1 MRKLTLLLTVLL
13 LHALLCL
20 SQTRTITGQV
30 KDAKGE
36 PIPFASIKVK
46 GGKAGIAADATG
58 NFSISVPPNAILIIS
73 ATGYETVQQPAGT
86 DATVSITLTA
96 GRSDLTEVVVTALGV
111 RRDKRELSSATQTI
125 SGDLVNRSGSGNA
138 LS

>member
-13 LHALLCL
+13 LHALLAL

-46 GGKAGIAADATG
+46 GGKAGIAADASG

-73 ATGYETVQQPAGT
+73 ATGFETIQQPAGA
-86 DATVSITLTA
+86 DAVVSITLPA
-96 GRSDLTEVVVTALGV
+96 SRSDMTEVVVTALGI
-111 RRDKRELSSATQTI
+111 KRE
-125 SGDLVNRSGSGNA
+125 
-138 LS
+138 